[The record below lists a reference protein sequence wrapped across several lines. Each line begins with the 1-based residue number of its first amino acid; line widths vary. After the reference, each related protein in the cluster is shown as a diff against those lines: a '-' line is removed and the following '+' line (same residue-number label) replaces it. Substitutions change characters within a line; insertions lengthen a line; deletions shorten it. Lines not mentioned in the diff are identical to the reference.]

1 MSQSSQ
7 ERTEQPTSRR
17 LQDARRKGKVAV
29 PKEAGQA
36 ASLIAATVALGWIGD
51 GVLSRLGHALAAG
64 IGRMGALARAPLD
77 QAQVATLAVDAVT
90 TMGIVTAPVA
100 LTAIVT
106 VVALHTAQGGWVF
119 ASEALHLDWNR
130 LNPATGIKRLGPS
143 TGGVELLRMLFSV
156 TLISVLGWLAL
167 STYVEG
173 SGQLARLA
181 PADAASEMW
190 RVAARLLKQ
199 SAIGLLAI
207 AGADYFVQRHR
218 LMQSLKMTRQEV
230 KDDHKMTEGNPE
242 IKSRVRRVQ
251 REMVKR
257 RMLAATKKA
266 TVVITNPTHY
276 AVALQYRRS
285 GMSAPLVVAKG
296 QGFMAQRIK
305 AIARDHGI
313 PMVENVALARA
324 LYAEAEVGDVIPGA
338 LFEAVAEVLAYLI
351 RLKQLVL

>member
-1 MSQSSQ
+1 VSQSSE
-7 ERTEQPTSRR
+7 ERTEQPTTRR
-17 LQDARRKGKVAV
+17 IQDARRKGKIART
-29 PKEAGQA
+29 KEAGQA
-36 ASLIAATVALGWIGD
+36 ASLIAATVALGWLGG
-51 GVLSRLGHALAAG
+51 GVLSRLGESMATG
-64 IGRMGALARAPLD
+64 IGRMGALARTPLD
-77 QAQVATLAVDAVT
+77 QAQVTKLAVDAVT
-90 TMGIVTAPVA
+90 TVGIVTAPVA

-106 VVALHTAQGGWVF
+106 VMALHAAQGGWVF
-119 ASEALHLDWNR
+119 ASEALHIDWNR
-130 LNPATGIKRLGPS
+130 LNPATGLKRLGPS
-143 TGGVELLRMLFSV
+143 AGGVELLRMVTSV
-156 TLISVLGWLAL
+156 VMIGVLGWLAL
-167 STYVEG
+167 SAFVQG
-173 SGQLARLA
+173 SGELARLT

-190 RVAARLLKQ
+190 TVVARLIKQ

-218 LMQSLKMTRQEV
+218 LMKSLKMTRREV

-276 AVALQYRRS
+276 AVALEYRRS
-285 GMSAPLVVAKG
+285 GMNAPVVAAKG
-296 QGFMAQRIK
+296 QGYLAQRMK
-305 AIARDHGI
+305 AIAREHGI
-313 PMVENVALARA
+313 PMVENVPLARA

>member
-7 ERTEQPTSRR
+7 ERTEQPTNRR
-17 LQDARRKGKVAV
+17 LQDARRKGKVART
-29 PKEAGQA
+29 KEAGQA

-64 IGRMGALARAPLD
+64 IGRMGALARTPLD
-77 QAQVATLAVDAVT
+77 QAQVADAAVDAVT

-100 LTAIVT
+100 LTAIAT

-130 LNPATGIKRLGPS
+130 LNPATGFKRLGPS

-230 KDDHKMTEGNPE
+230 KDDHKMTEGNPGDQVPRPARAAGE
-242 IKSRVRRVQ
+242 LSAACSRRR
-251 REMVKR
+251 R
-257 RMLAATKKA
+257 RLRWSSRTLR
-266 TVVITNPTHY
+266 TTPSPSIT
-276 AVALQYRRS
+276 AVA
-285 GMSAPLVVAKG
+285 G
-296 QGFMAQRIK
+296 
-305 AIARDHGI
+305 
-313 PMVENVALARA
+313 
-324 LYAEAEVGDVIPGA
+324 
-338 LFEAVAEVLAYLI
+338 
-351 RLKQLVL
+351 